1 VPAVE
6 AAPHLEL
13 SGLGK
18 SFGKTRAVVDFS
30 LSVPRGSFTTLLGPS
45 GCGKTTVLRM
55 VGGFVE
61 PDAGSVRLSGV
72 DQVGRPP
79 NLRGVGMV
87 FQDYAL
93 FPHMNVRANVEYG
106 LRMHRFERKVRDER
120 VARSLELLDLT
131 HLAARFPH
139 ELSGGQQQRV
149 ALGRALVL
157 EPEVLLMDE
166 PFSNLDAKLRVRL
179 RAELKALQRQLG
191 ITTLYVT
198 HDQEEALS
206 LSDSVVVM
214 DHGRQQQVGTPESV
228 YRRPANRFVAEFVG
242 HANLT
247 RVTAAAAAEDARA
260 LAALAAGRPLTLRLP
275 DERRPAPGTAGL
287 AMVRPEHVR
296 LLPAGVGGEAG
307 EWRAPATVV
316 ARGFFGSFERYWV
329 TLEGEETPWLVDMP
343 LGATGESGAGGGADT
358 GTDTGTGAGTGR
370 AGGREPGANV
380 TVALTPEAAC
390 WVWLD

>member
-1 VPAVE
+1 MPAVE

-61 PDAGSVRLSGV
+61 ADAGSVRLGGV

-93 FPHMNVRANVEYG
+93 FPHMSVRANVEYG
-106 LRMHRFERKVRDER
+106 LRMHRFERGERERR
-120 VARSLELLDLT
+120 VARALALLDLAG
-131 HLAARFPH
+131 LAARYPH

-166 PFSNLDAKLRVRL
+166 PLSNLDAKLRVRL

-206 LSDSVVVM
+206 LSDRVVVM
-214 DHGRQQQVGTPESV
+214 DHGRVQQVGAPETI
-228 YRRPANRFVAEFVG
+228 YRRPLNRFVAEFVG
-242 HANLT
+242 HANLLDV
-247 RVTAAAAAEDARA
+247 RVTAAGAGTHVEAT
-260 LAALAAGRPLTLRLP
+260 AAGRAVSVRLP
-275 DERRPAPGTAGL
+275 DERRPAPGAAGL

-296 LLPAGVGGEAG
+296 LGGAGAAVGGAAPG
-307 EWRAPATVV
+307 AWWAPAEVV
-316 ARGFFGSFERYWV
+316 ARGFFGSFERYWLRV
-329 TLEGEETPWLVDMP
+329 EGAREPWLVDLP
-343 LGATGESGAGGGADT
+343 LGAGDAAPPAWEAGDA
-358 GTDTGTGAGTGR
+358 
-370 AGGREPGANV
+370 V
-380 TVALTPEAAC
+380 TVTLARGAAC
-390 WVWLD
+390 WVW